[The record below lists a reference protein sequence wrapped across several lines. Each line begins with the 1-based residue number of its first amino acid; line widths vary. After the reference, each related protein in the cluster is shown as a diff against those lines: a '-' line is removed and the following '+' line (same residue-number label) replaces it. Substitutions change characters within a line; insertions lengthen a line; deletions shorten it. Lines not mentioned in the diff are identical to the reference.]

1 MPCVAGL
8 TRMRNRQKRKK
19 AKKTKEKKETVA
31 RRNELCPGSFAAIA
45 SDKTRQ
51 YKEHAHCFYQFRE
64 TAYSPHRSER
74 VVICIKWICT
84 WK

>member
-1 MPCVAGL
+1 MCCGL
-8 TRMRNRQKRKK
+8 NKNEKSPEKKESKKDKRKK
-19 AKKTKEKKETVA
+19 KTVA
-31 RRNELCPGSFAAIA
+31 RRNELGPGSFAAIA

-51 YKEHAHCFYQFRE
+51 YKEHAQCFYQFRE